1 MATPICAGAS
11 AIIYQYFMEGKY
23 RNEPLSIS
31 SSLARSFM
39 IACSEP
45 MKTVYPNTEEG
56 YGLLNL
62 GKFIGNGI
70 ETDNKR
76 ILIGDRLK
84 IINNHMMS
92 TFSVGDNND
101 KLDLIISL
109 SYLDLVL
116 SADSAAALAVDLD
129 LVVVSPSNKVY
140 RGNQRPDNTEERYS
154 TNERVIINSDDVEK
168 GNYEIHVFVST
179 SLNNAKDSVD
189 FAMTILGP
197 LDNEKNGKELKFVKA
212 TKCIP
217 DAGLSN
223 A

>member
-1 MATPICAGAS
+1 
-11 AIIYQYFMEGKY
+11 
-23 RNEPLSIS
+23 
-31 SSLARSFM
+31 M
-39 IACSEP
+39 IWSCQP
-45 MKTVYPNTEEG
+45 
-56 YGLLNL
+56 
-62 GKFIGNGI
+62 
-70 ETDNKR
+70 
-76 ILIGDRLK
+76 
-84 IINNHMMS
+84 
-92 TFSVGDNND
+92 
-101 KLDLIISL
+101 
-109 SYLDLVL
+109 
-116 SADSAAALAVDLD
+116 DSAAALAVDLD